1 MQGDIL
7 DNNDSDE
14 SEVDVLG
21 ELQTVWIN
29 HKILSCI
36 LFTLFIAKAGF
47 IQVGRY
53 CYWST
58 TVSINQP
65 PPPEINVL
73 FW

>member
-1 MQGDIL
+1 MQDDIL

-36 LFTLFIAKAGF
+36 LFTLFVAKSWVYPSWQ
-47 IQVGRY
+47 ILLLEHYSQHQ
-53 CYWST
+53 ST
-58 TVSINQP
+58 TTLRN
-65 PPPEINVL
+65 
-73 FW
+73 